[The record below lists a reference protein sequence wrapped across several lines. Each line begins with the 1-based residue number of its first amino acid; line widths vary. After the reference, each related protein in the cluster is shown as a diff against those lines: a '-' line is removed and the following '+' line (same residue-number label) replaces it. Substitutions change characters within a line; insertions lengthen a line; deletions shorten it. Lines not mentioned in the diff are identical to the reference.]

1 MALTLR
7 KPVAWS
13 APPRRARAG
22 RRGGGL
28 RARMLA
34 GALLCAA
41 PLAAHGAEKAPAD
54 KAASPAK
61 PFAFEDVREQAKAL
75 AAKPFAPVPA
85 SLPEGL
91 KSLNDEQY
99 RDIRFK
105 PDAALWR
112 NDDLPVQVEFVHR
125 GPPYRAPVP
134 IGILVEGK
142 VQPVRYDPALFD
154 FGRNA
159 FPKPLPGDLG
169 FAGFRLTAPLRADSY
184 EPFAVFLDT
193 GAVSAI
199 GAGGRFG
206 AAARGLA
213 IDTGLADGAE
223 TPAFR
228 AFWIEKP
235 DPAASEVV
243 VYALLDSPSATGAY
257 RFAIHPGLQTS
268 MTVTA
273 DLFFRRDVAKLGI
286 APVASMFF
294 HGENAER
301 RFDDF
306 RPEAHASDGL
316 LVDAGREW
324 IWRPLQNPAKSQ
336 LNSFHAADLQGFGL
350 LQRDRDFDHYQ
361 DPDAAFQDR
370 PSVWVDPIGDWGEG
384 DAHLVEAPAEGD
396 GGDNILAFWWPRDP
410 AKAGEERRFV
420 YRLIFTPDM
429 LDRPPLGRAIATRIG
444 AGSDKTRRLFVIDF
458 DHMADAAPAAI
469 DAAIS
474 TSAGQ
479 IVEPR
484 TRRNPETGRWRT
496 SFELAPEGDK
506 PIELRCYLKSGD
518 DILTET
524 WSYQWSR

>member
-13 APPRRARAG
+13 APLPRARSG
-22 RRGGGL
+22 KRGSGL
-28 RARMLA
+28 RARMLV
-34 GALLCAA
+34 GALLCA

-75 AAKPFAPVPA
+75 AAKPFASVTEA
-85 SLPEGL
+85 LPEAL
-91 KSLNDEQY
+91 KSLTDEQY

-112 NDDLPVQVEFVHR
+112 DDDFPVQVEFVHL
-125 GPPYRAPVP
+125 GPAFRAPVP
-134 IGILVEGK
+134 IDIVVGGK

-154 FGRNA
+154 LGRNA

-169 FAGFRLTAPLRADSY
+169 FAGFRLTAPLRRSDTY
-184 EPFAVFLDT
+184 EPFALFLET
-193 GAVSAI
+193 GAISAI

-206 AAARGLA
+206 ASARGLA

-257 RFAIHPGLQTS
+257 RFAVCPGLRTV
-268 MTVTA
+268 MAVTA

-306 RPEAHASDGL
+306 RPEAHGSDGL

-350 LQRDRDFDHYQ
+350 LQRDRDFGHYQ
-361 DPDAAFQDR
+361 DLDAGFQDR
-370 PSVWVDPIGDWGEG
+370 PSLWVDPIGDWGEG

-396 GGDNILAFWWPRDP
+396 GGDNVLAFWWPRDP
-410 AKAGEERRFV
+410 AKAGEERRFA

-429 LDRPPLGRAIATRIG
+429 LDRPTLGRATATRIG
-444 AGSDKTRRLFVIDF
+444 ARDKGRRLFVIDF
-458 DHMADAAPAAI
+458 DHVPDAAAPAAI

-479 IVEPR
+479 IVGPG
-484 TRRNPETGRWRT
+484 TRRNPETGGWRT